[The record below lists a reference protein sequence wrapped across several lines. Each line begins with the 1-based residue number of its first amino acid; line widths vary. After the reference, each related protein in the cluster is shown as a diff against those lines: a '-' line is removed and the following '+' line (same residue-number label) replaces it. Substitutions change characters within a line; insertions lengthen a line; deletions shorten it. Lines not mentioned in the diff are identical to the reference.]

1 MNNNGNMFVVK
12 RDGSSEK
19 IQFDKITDR
28 LNKLIRKDEKDIL
41 DSVLIAQKVIQ
52 SIYSGISTEE
62 LDVESAKI
70 CMNMEL

>member
-28 LNKLIRKDEKDIL
+28 LNKLIRK
-41 DSVLIAQKVIQ
+41 
-52 SIYSGISTEE
+52 G
-62 LDVESAKI
+62 
-70 CMNMEL
+70 